1 MRTKYFSIITLC
13 LSTLFFA
20 SCGQNSSDQ
29 TNTSATDS
37 VPVIETE
44 EPHVHEPA
52 EPIVLDN
59 GKKWKVDDHMLA
71 WIRQI
76 ETEVYDFTADTQTQ
90 TLKMY
95 HQLAS
100 NISTNLDSL
109 TSNCTMTGQAHDE
122 LHKWLLPF
130 LDMSD
135 HFSASETLKEA
146 DSIYHSISA
155 SFMEFN
161 IYFE

>member
-1 MRTKYFSIITLC
+1 MDKKNISIITL
-13 LSTLFFA
+13 SVSFLFIT
-20 SCGQNSSDQ
+20 SCGQNSPDQ
-29 TNTSATDS
+29 STTQPTDS
-37 VPVIETE
+37 IPTIEAE
-44 EPHVHEPA
+44 EHEPA
-52 EPIVLDN
+52 EPIELDN

-76 ETEVYDFTADTQTQ
+76 ETDVYDFTADTQTQ

-95 HQLAS
+95 HELAS

-109 TSNCTMTGQAHDE
+109 TSNCTMTGKAHDE

-130 LDMSD
+130 LDLSD